1 MVQLGLIS
9 VMVKKMTED
18 LIIIIGILKIIID
31 KCRKN

>member
-1 MVQLGLIS
+1 MAQLGLIS
-9 VMVKKMTED
+9 VMVKKMAED